1 MTTVRKSSPGPSG
14 AAFSS
19 VIFHI
24 TCLSKHKIFGNFT
37 LIFAINSLTKPFK
50 NDKIDRY
57 GKYARIMVCAR
68 CRFAAV
74 GAELIYAEESNQEEF
89 L

>member
-1 MTTVRKSSPGPSG
+1 MRFFGRK
-14 AAFSS
+14 
-19 VIFHI
+19 
-24 TCLSKHKIFGNFT
+24 L
-37 LIFAINSLTKPFK
+37 LTKHDAD
-50 NDKIDRY
+50 DKIDRY

-74 GAELIYAEESNQEEF
+74 GAELIYEEESNQEEF